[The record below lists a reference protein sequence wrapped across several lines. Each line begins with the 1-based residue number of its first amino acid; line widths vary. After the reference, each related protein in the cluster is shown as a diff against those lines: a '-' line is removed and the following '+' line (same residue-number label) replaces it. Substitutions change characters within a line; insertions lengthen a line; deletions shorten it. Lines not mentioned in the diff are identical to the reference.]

1 MQSMTTDSVRLT
13 GLLILDKMFEY
24 VIKPKI
30 HKFVARKK
38 RKNLLILTYIYI
50 IFFFIIMTFAL
61 AVHLFLNILVFY
73 LFFAAKIL
81 FLYNF
86 KMY

>member
-1 MQSMTTDSVRLT
+1 MTTDSVRLT

-38 RKNLLILTYIYI
+38 RKNLLI
-50 IFFFIIMTFAL
+50 
-61 AVHLFLNILVFY
+61 
-73 LFFAAKIL
+73 
-81 FLYNF
+81 
-86 KMY
+86 